1 MKWRDEYDH
10 WWLVSYFKV
19 FLLQA
24 VIGWIVSLPI
34 YFAIVSVAP
43 RFTDDS

>member
-1 MKWRDEYDH
+1 MKWRDDYEH

-24 VIGWIVSLPI
+24 VIAWIISLPI
-34 YFAIVSVAP
+34 YFAIVSLAP
-43 RFTDDS
+43 RFTHDA